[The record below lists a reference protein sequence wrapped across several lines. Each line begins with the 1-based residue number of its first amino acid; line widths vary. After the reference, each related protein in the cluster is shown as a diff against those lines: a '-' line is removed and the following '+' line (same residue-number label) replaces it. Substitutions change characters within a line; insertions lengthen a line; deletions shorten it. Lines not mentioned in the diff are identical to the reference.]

1 MRFFFGMMWLSGML
15 VWEIYGVDGMSMGL
29 LITR

>member
-1 MRFFFGMMWLSGML
+1 MRFFWNDVSLWDVGVGFD
-15 VWEIYGVDGMSMGL
+15 GVDGMSMGL